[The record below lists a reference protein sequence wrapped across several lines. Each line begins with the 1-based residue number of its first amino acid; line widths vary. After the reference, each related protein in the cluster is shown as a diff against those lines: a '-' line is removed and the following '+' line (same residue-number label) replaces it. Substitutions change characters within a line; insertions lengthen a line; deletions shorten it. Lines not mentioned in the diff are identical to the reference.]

1 MVEYILSENNDF
13 LLHEDNSELILES
26 SSYFDT
32 YGVKYRL
39 IFSDVLGHGKKVEI
53 LKKNYVGDVYPM
65 IGGANPVKISWQ
77 SSDDFYKPIIGSK
90 CQLSLMVTDDVSYD
104 DFYKFDERE
113 YKVKVYYA
121 KSRGEIYSDRVIA
134 DGGVV
139 ESIECINNTLDDFIS
154 QSQQYDER
162 VENDGGTIESLSC
175 VSQAIDDGNF
185 YEWGAYWS
193 GFLVVDRY
201 REKLISKPFGVTF
214 NAFDGLGTLNN
225 FNAPVKRTY
234 DGTGVTNYYKDAER
248 INLILDNLDLGLDV
262 HYMNDIESD
271 KITAG
276 DPNREYFPEFRSIEP
291 GLTEMIDGYDIPLAK
306 DQLALLLST
315 YNMRIFQSMN
325 KWHVVE
331 ATNLFDKYVK
341 DKIFNEVEITG
352 VTPTGIRNKITTQ
365 IQDTNKEFIKLHKY
379 DTDGAFVETT
389 NENVLFEVPSK
400 LIPVKNDLVVEY
412 LQGISQITT
421 QSKNLNRTKAHFNA
435 GFEYGS
441 AGFQLS
447 GNDIDGVAFPPTGS
461 VFPINPFVIV
471 TSDDNSYQGT
481 QSLKTIATN
490 RQSSATIFML
500 DDTTIGDVANDIFP
514 IDQITKYSFSMQ
526 YKFVFDTSDDTGI
539 LNSFIIRIRAQ
550 SVTNPTTQWREF
562 DIENKKWVSQPN
574 GIDNIISQE
583 DFNKYKELSFD
594 FTDTDFDQV
603 SALGN
608 VVLKIQIQRPDYPQG
623 NTDYVET
630 YFDNVILRYENNLS
644 EEEITSTSFIDNNKL
659 FTTNKNVDRLFQE
672 QIQLFKR
679 SRDSFGTFT
688 TTNLFKTNYDIQN
701 QNIANDFKDFV
712 PRYTGTFRV
721 NQVTPFSMHNKIWF
735 NWSTIDSDPQSTI
748 IDSMT
753 YDVKDAQIKIKSHLP
768 NDDDD
773 VSLNTVT
780 K

>member
-1 MVEYILSENNDF
+1 MVEYILAENNDF
-13 LLHEDNSELILES
+13 LIQEDNSELILQS
-26 SSYFDT
+26 SSYVDS
-32 YGVKYRL
+32 YNVKYRL

-53 LKKNYVGDVYPM
+53 LKKNYSGDVYPM
-65 IGGANPVKISWQ
+65 IGGSNPVKISWQ

-113 YKVKVYYA
+113 YKVKIYYA
-121 KSRGEIYSDRVIA
+121 KSRGEIFSDRVIA

-175 VSQAIDDGNF
+175 VSQAIDDGKF

-201 REKLISKPFGVTF
+201 REKLMTKPFGVTF

-234 DGTGVTNYYKDAER
+234 DGTGVTTYYKDAER

-271 KITAG
+271 KITGG
-276 DPNREYFPEFRSIEP
+276 DPNKEFFPEFRSIEP

-306 DQLALLLST
+306 DQLVLLLST

-341 DKIFNEVEITG
+341 DEIFNEVQSTG
-352 VTPTGIRNKITTQ
+352 VTPTSIRNKITTQ

-379 DTDGAFVETT
+379 DIDGAFVETT

-421 QSKNLNRTKAHFNA
+421 QSKNLNSTKASFNA

-441 AGFQLS
+441 TGFQLS
-447 GNDIDGVAFPPTGS
+447 GNDIDGTSFPSTVNPPT
-461 VFPINPFVIV
+461 FVGV
-471 TSDDNSYQGT
+471 VDDDNSYQGT
-481 QSLKTIATN
+481 QALKTLSTSRASNETC
-490 RQSSATIFML
+490 FML
-500 DDTTIGDVANDIFP
+500 DDTTINDP
-514 IDQITKYSFSMQ
+514 LEEITKYSFSMQ

-550 SVTNPTTQWREF
+550 SINNPTNHWREY
-562 DIENKKWVSQPN
+562 DIENKKWVDHPN
-574 GIDNIISQE
+574 TIDNEISQE

-594 FTDTDFDQV
+594 FTNTDFNYT
-603 SALGN
+603 SSLGD
-608 VVLKIQIQRPDYPQG
+608 VHLKIQIQRPDYPFG
-623 NTDYVET
+623 NNDYVET
-630 YFDNVILRYENNLS
+630 YFDNVILRYEDNIS

-672 QIQLFKR
+672 QIQLFRR

-712 PRYTGTFRV
+712 SRYTGSFRV

-773 VSLNTVT
+773 VSLDTVT